1 MILLRL
7 LIIVKATINIIIG
20 VVIMQT
26 LNDIMTVFEGSCLLP
41 SSIVNTEPIISKN
54 TITIDF
60 FKANA
65 NNNKVSILRAA
76 VYKKD
81 RKIKYLQKD

>member
-41 SSIVNTEPIISKN
+41 SSIVNTEQIISKN

-76 VYKKD
+76 V
-81 RKIKYLQKD
+81 

>member
-41 SSIVNTEPIISKN
+41 SVLSTQNQ
-54 TITIDF
+54 
-60 FKANA
+60 
-65 NNNKVSILRAA
+65 L
-76 VYKKD
+76 Y
-81 RKIKYLQKD
+81 QKTL